1 VEKEERRVRPVG
13 GVPTPDP
20 FGERRFIMPATYKW
34 QEVYKAALLETDW
47 SKIEERIR
55 TAEASLHQRKGEFA
69 GNHGGTPEENRAI
82 EDALRGLGVLRNDV
96 NAWSR
101 QQEERGT

>member
-1 VEKEERRVRPVG
+1 
-13 GVPTPDP
+13 
-20 FGERRFIMPATYKW
+20 MPATYKW

-55 TAEASLHQRKGEFA
+55 TAEASLHQSKRELA
-69 GNHGGTPEENRAI
+69 LNHGETPEEKRAI
-82 EDALRGLGVLRNDV
+82 EDALRGLAVLRNDV

-101 QQEERGT
+101 QQQETGT